1 MLLAPTTL
9 ELVPLATEILALA
22 SDDPRFKLELPASQV
37 EIVTPPSSRVADA
50 ASALLEAR
58 RLLAARVDS
67 LVRLASAGVHPSPGS
82 GELNRLPRYEPTI
95 AEFGPIA
102 RRQLSSVRYRCMSR
116 SVPRIARSR
125 STTRHA
131 PTFRYWPRWQPPRR
145 STKSRHWGRVRA
157 AEDRAVVAA
166 PGDPPAIA
174 SWDDYAEVS
183 AGA

>member
-9 ELVPLATEILALA
+9 ELVPRATEILALA

-67 LVRLASAGVHPSPGS
+67 LVRLASASPGS

-145 STKSRHWGRVRA
+145 STKPTLGSRPCGRRSGSCCRA
-157 AEDRAVVAA
+157 RGS
-166 PGDPPAIA
+166 PRRSPAGMTTPRL
-174 SWDDYAEVS
+174 S